1 MKILSCSQLK
11 ELDKYTITHEPIASI
26 DLMERAACALT
37 NAIIQRWDKSYKI
50 VVFAGPGN
58 NGGDALAIARM
69 LSQRGYSVEVFL
81 FNTQGKLSEEC
92 LTNQDRLKK
101 CGSIYFTEISTQF
114 EPPTLTDRH
123 LVIDGLFGS
132 GLNKPLNGG
141 FAAVV
146 KYINTSKA
154 SVVAIDIPSGLMGED
169 NTYNIRQHII
179 HAHVTLSIQLPKLS
193 FFFPENEDIV
203 GEWHLLDIGLK
214 QSYIDAAPCNFSTL
228 EENEIRQL
236 IKPRKRFSHKGC
248 FGHGLLI
255 AGSYGMAGAS
265 ILSAKACLKSGIG
278 LLTVHVPIHNH
289 DILQTAVPEA
299 IVQTDIHERYFAQ
312 PTDLGRYKA
321 LAIGPGIGQEEDT
334 ALAMMEQIQGSNVP
348 LVLDADAI
356 NILSTHRNW
365 LSRIPKHT
373 ILTPHLGELERL
385 IGKCMDTYERLTKV
399 KELAAYLQSFFI
411 VKGAWTCIVTP
422 EGHYYFNPTG
432 NPGMATAGSGDVLT
446 GILLAL
452 LAQGYSQEEACQLGV
467 YIHGLAGDIAAT
479 QMTEI
484 GMTSSDIITALPMA
498 WKKIMGTP

>member
-1 MKILSCSQLK
+1 M
-11 ELDKYTITHEPIASI
+11 
-26 DLMERAACALT
+26 
-37 NAIIQRWDKSYKI
+37 
-50 VVFAGPGN
+50 
-58 NGGDALAIARM
+58 
-69 LSQRGYSVEVFL
+69 
-81 FNTQGKLSEEC
+81 
-92 LTNQDRLKK
+92 
-101 CGSIYFTEISTQF
+101 
-114 EPPTLTDRH
+114 
-123 LVIDGLFGS
+123 
-132 GLNKPLNGG
+132 
-141 FAAVV
+141 
-146 KYINTSKA
+146 
-154 SVVAIDIPSGLMGED
+154 
-169 NTYNIRQHII
+169 
-179 HAHVTLSIQLPKLS
+179 
-193 FFFPENEDIV
+193 
-203 GEWHLLDIGLK
+203 
-214 QSYIDAAPCNFSTL
+214 
-228 EENEIRQL
+228 
-236 IKPRKRFSHKGC
+236 
-248 FGHGLLI
+248 
-255 AGSYGMAGAS
+255 
-265 ILSAKACLKSGIG
+265 
-278 LLTVHVPIHNH
+278 TVHVPIHNH